1 MFKLAPAFFRK
12 FQLNYLLFCLGVLF
26 YVNKTGFPM
35 ADNIYQR
42 MWDFACRKHPDG
54 NDLSKR
60 CQSEQFAT
68 DVTVPKE
75 PKVQSLRAP
84 IKTKLKAVQS
94 YMDSLEYN
102 HTGTQFFDIIKNRPL
117 ISLMEVC
124 RKMVQES
131 LPIKCLEATVLGIY
145 LTNGVSGNVAKLHEV
160 CTLRIDL
167 MLIH

>member
-1 MFKLAPAFFRK
+1 MFE
-12 FQLNYLLFCLGVLF
+12 LNYVLFCLGVLF

-160 CTLRIDL
+160 CALRIDL